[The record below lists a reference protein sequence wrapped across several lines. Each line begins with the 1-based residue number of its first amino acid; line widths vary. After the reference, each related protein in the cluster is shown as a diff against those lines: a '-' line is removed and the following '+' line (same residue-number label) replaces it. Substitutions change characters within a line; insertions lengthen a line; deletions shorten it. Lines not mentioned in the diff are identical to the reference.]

1 MNFARVAVTPMRSV
15 RTFATA
21 QNIKVPLTLFG
32 LDGRY
37 ATALFTAAAKKNQ
50 LDAVESELTKLKQV
64 IDKSEKVQFFLEN
77 PTLKREQKRAGIDML
92 LGDQKVSDI
101 TKNLF
106 TVLAEN
112 GRLNET
118 SKIINSFNSLMMAHR
133 GEVLV
138 TVTSA
143 KSLKPAQ
150 LKQLQDSLTK
160 GSLAG
165 SKKLT
170 VQNKVNPTILGGLV
184 IEFGDK
190 TIDMSVSS
198 KVAKLNKLLTDSI

>member
-1 MNFARVAVTPMRSV
+1 MNFARVVVTPMRSV

-21 QNIKVPLTLFG
+21 QKIKVPLTLFG

-37 ATALFTAAAKKNQ
+37 ATALFTAASKTNQ
-50 LDAVESELTKLKQV
+50 LDAVEGELTKLKQV
-64 IDKSEKVQFFLEN
+64 IDKSDKIQFFLEN
-77 PTLKREQKRAGIDML
+77 PTLNREQKKNGIDLL
-92 LGDQKVSDI
+92 LGEKKVTEV
-101 TKNLF
+101 TKNFFSL
-106 TVLAEN
+106 LAEN
-112 GRLNET
+112 GRLNQT

-143 KSLKPAQ
+143 KALKPAQ

-170 VQNKVNPTILGGLV
+170 VENKVNPTILGGLV
-184 IEFGDK
+184 IEFGEK

-198 KVAKLNKLLTDSI
+198 KVAKLNKMLTDSI

>member
-1 MNFARVAVTPMRSV
+1 MNFARIAVTPLRSV

-21 QNIKVPLTLFG
+21 QRVKVPLTLFG

-50 LDAVESELTKLKQV
+50 LDAVEGELAKLKQI
-64 IDKSEKVQFFLEN
+64 IDKSDKVQFFLEN
-77 PTLKREQKRAGIDML
+77 PTLMKKNKRAGIDIL
-92 LGDQKVSDI
+92 LGEQKLTET
-101 TKNLF
+101 TKNFFDL
-106 TVLAEN
+106 LSEN
-112 GRLNET
+112 GRLNQT

-143 KSLKPAQ
+143 KSLNSAQ

-160 GSLAG
+160 GTLAG

-170 VQNKVNPTILGGLV
+170 VQNKVNPSILGGLV

-198 KVAKLNKLLTDSI
+198 KVTKLNKMLTDSI